1 MWAIFNVFIELVM
14 ILFLFLFFGHVA
26 CGILA
31 PQPEPESTPSALK
44 SKVLTSGLSG
54 KSHYYILRW
63 EYGGYETWHTQGH
76 TARNRRSWE
85 LLFLSQQ
92 HSCFPDPRE
101 QAEDKGM
108 LLGKSQS
115 SEINT
120 SPLFWV
126 KGARESDESGPR
138 VSLRSVSGRRSNG
151 SASYTT
157 HVFRP
162 IP

>member
-1 MWAIFNVFIELVM
+1 MFWFFWPQDMWDLSSQLEIK
-14 ILFLFLFFGHVA
+14 
-26 CGILA
+26 
-31 PQPEPESTPSALK
+31 STTSALK

-138 VSLRSVSGRRSNG
+138 VSLRSVSGRRSNV

-157 HVFRP
+157 HVSRP